1 MPGKRKPTAAKKR
14 PATRARAAKPA
25 PAGFTDIETL
35 AAQQGVKPVEDME
48 KFIEEFRDLWPDEK
62 EIDEFLAWLQ
72 ESRREGR
79 KDR

>member
-1 MPGKRKPTAAKKR
+1 MPGKRKPTAQKGSRTSKR
-14 PATRARAAKPA
+14 QTRNSHSETWKPWQV
-25 PAGFTDIETL
+25 L
-35 AAQQGVKPVEDME
+35 AAEQGVQPVEDME
-48 KFIEEFRDLWPDEK
+48 KFIEEFRELWPDDK